1 MARPVWFVNLIK
13 RAFPGR
19 FRVARLTR
27 VPVIGRAIDRGLFE
41 GDDIIYL
48 PRDDVFE
55 SAVRHVIQVDQPIEV
70 AGDVV
75 LPSQVVTHFIERA
88 NYHWIMDFCICRDSE
103 GCKDYPSDLGCLFLG
118 EAVLGINPQLGRRV
132 TKAEALAHAQSC
144 RDAGLIHLIGR
155 NKLDSVWLGVRP
167 GHKLLTICNC
177 CPCCCLWRI
186 IPQLAPSIGGKVAK
200 MPGVS
205 VTVTERCEGCG
216 VCTQDVC
223 FVDAITLDGQR
234 AVISDACRGC
244 GRCVR
249 VCSQQAIELSIH
261 DDRFIERAIVRLSP
275 LVNVS

>member
-13 RAFPGR
+13 SAFPGR

-27 VPVIGRAIDRGLFE
+27 LPIIGRAIDRGLFE

-55 SAVRHVIQVDQPIEV
+55 SAARHVIQVDQPIEG
-70 AGDVV
+70 AGNVV
-75 LPSQVVTHFIERA
+75 LPSQVVTHFIEQA
-88 NYHWIMDFCICRDSE
+88 NYHWLMDFCICRDSE
-103 GCKDYPSDLGCLFLG
+103 GCQDYPTDLGCLFLG

-132 TKAEALAHAQSC
+132 TKAEALVHVQSC
-144 RDAGLIHLIGR
+144 REAGLIHLIGR
-155 NKLDSVWLGVRP
+155 NKLDSVWLGVKP

-186 IPQLAPSIGGKVAK
+186 IPHLAPSIGGKIAK

-205 VTVTERCEGCG
+205 VTVTERCVGCG

-223 FVDAITLDGQR
+223 FVDAITLDRQR

-244 GRCVR
+244 GRCVK
-249 VCSQQAIELSIH
+249 VCPQQAIELSIH
-261 DDRFIERAIVRLSP
+261 DDRFIERAIARLSP
-275 LVNVS
+275 LVDVS